1 MTKFY
6 LEGNFAPVRD
16 ETTAY
21 DLPVEGAIPAAL
33 EGRYLRNGPNP
44 TGPDP
49 GHWFFGEGM
58 LHGVELTGGR
68 ATWYRNRYVRTPSFE
83 AGKHIVGESGMLDLE
98 ANLANTHVVA
108 HGGKILALVENT
120 LPTEVTRE
128 LDTVGTYDYGGKL
141 TTAMTAHPKRC
152 PVTGELHFF
161 GYGVFPPLLTYHRAD
176 AAGNL
181 VQSEEITVPGPT
193 MIHDFAIT
201 EHSVVFMDLPVVCD
215 PMLLMQKTMPYRW
228 SDDYGARIG
237 IMARTRGA
245 GGVPQTGRGA
255 GDAPR
260 WDSGDADVK
269 WFEIE
274 PCYVFHP
281 LNAAERQ
288 PGHLEIDVARYPH
301 LWRDLQ
307 DAFEPTTLHRW
318 TVDVAAGTVK
328 EETLDDRSVEFPRV
342 DERKVGQ
349 PARFGYAVHTRPGP
363 DGFAM
368 ETNLVKYDLASGT
381 TEEHNFGPGCVP
393 GEGVF
398 VPASADAGEDD
409 GYVLAYVYD
418 AARDGSDLVILDASD
433 FAATPVAK
441 VQLPQRVPFG
451 FHGSWVSDAEL

>member
-16 ETTAY
+16 EATAY
-21 DLPVEGAIPAAL
+21 DLPVEGAVPDAL
-33 EGRYLRNGPNP
+33 SGRYLRNGPNP
-44 TGPDP
+44 TGGDP

-58 LHGVELTGGR
+58 LHGVELRGGQ
-68 ATWYRNRYVRTPSFE
+68 ATWYRNRYVRTASFE
-83 AGKHIVGESGMLDLE
+83 AGRHLVGENGMLDLE
-98 ANLANTHVVA
+98 VDVANTHVVA
-108 HGGKILALVENT
+108 HGGRILALVENRA
-120 LPTEVTRE
+120 PTEVTRE
-128 LDTVGTYDYGGKL
+128 LDTVGTFDFGGRL

-152 PVTGELHFF
+152 SVTGELHFF

-176 AAGNL
+176 PAGNL

-215 PMLLMQKTMPYRW
+215 PSLLMAKTMPYRW
-228 SDDYGARIG
+228 SEDYGARIG
-237 IMARTRGA
+237 VMPRG
-245 GGVPQTGRGA
+245 G
-255 GDAPR
+255 
-260 WDSGDADVK
+260 SNADVR
-269 WFEIE
+269 WFDVE
-274 PCYVFHP
+274 PCYVFHV
-281 LNAAERQ
+281 LNAAEPR
-288 PGHLEIDVARYPH
+288 PGYLEIDVARYPH

-318 TVDVAAGTVK
+318 AVDVAAGTVK

-342 DERKVGQ
+342 DERRVGR
-349 PARFGYAVHTRPGP
+349 PARFGYAVHTRPGR

-368 ETNLVKYDLASGT
+368 ETALVKYDLVSGAI
-381 TEEHNFGPGCVP
+381 EEHAFGPGRTP

-398 VPASADAGEDD
+398 VPASDRAGEDD

-433 FAATPVAK
+433 FGASPVAT
-441 VQLPQRVPFG
+441 VALPQRVPFG
-451 FHGSWVSDAEL
+451 FHGSWVGDAEL

>member
-6 LEGNFAPVRD
+6 LEGNFAPVQD
-16 ETTAY
+16 EATAF
-21 DLPVEGAIPAAL
+21 DLPVDGAIPSAL

-44 TGPDP
+44 AAGDP

-58 LHGVELTGGR
+58 LHGVELQGGR

-83 AGKHIVGESGMLDLE
+83 AGRRLVADNGMLDLD
-98 ANLANTHVVA
+98 ADVANTHVVA
-108 HGGKILALVENT
+108 HGGRILALVENRA
-120 LPTEVTRE
+120 PTEVTRE
-128 LDTVGTYDYGGKL
+128 LDTVGTFDFGGRL

-161 GYGVFPPLLTYHRAD
+161 GYGFFPPLLTYHRAD

-201 EHSVVFMDLPVVCD
+201 EHSVVFMDLPVVFD
-215 PMLLMQKTMPYRW
+215 PSLIMSKTMPYRW
-228 SDDYGARIG
+228 SDDYGARLG
-237 IMARTRGA
+237 VMPRGA
-245 GGVPQTGRGA
+245 GN
-255 GDAPR
+255 
-260 WDSGDADVK
+260 ADVH
-269 WFEIE
+269 WFDIE
-274 PCYVFHP
+274 PCFVFHV
-281 LNAAERQ
+281 LNAAEPQ
-288 PGHLEIDVARYPH
+288 PGRLEIDVARYPH
-301 LWRDLQ
+301 LWRDGQ

-342 DERKVGQ
+342 DERRVGL
-349 PARFGYAVHTRPGP
+349 PARFGYGVQTRPGR

-368 ETNLVKYDLASGT
+368 ETSLVKYDLASGS
-381 TEEHNFGPGCVP
+381 TEAHHFGPGRTP

-398 VPASADAGEDD
+398 VPASDGAGEDD
-409 GYVLAYVYD
+409 GYVMAYVYD

-433 FAATPVAK
+433 FSASPVAT
-441 VQLPQRVPFG
+441 VALPQRVPFG
-451 FHGSWVSDAEL
+451 FHGSWVPNAEL